1 MNLFAALESDIFSS
15 EYANVDKWES
25 ASYMLSKLY
34 ICYAEEL
41 ELLTSVFQY
50 KS

>member
-1 MNLFAALESDIFSS
+1 MHLFATLASYIFSS

-25 ASYMLSKLY
+25 ASYMLSKLCIY
-34 ICYAEEL
+34 YTEEL
-41 ELLTSVFQY
+41 ELLTSVLEE